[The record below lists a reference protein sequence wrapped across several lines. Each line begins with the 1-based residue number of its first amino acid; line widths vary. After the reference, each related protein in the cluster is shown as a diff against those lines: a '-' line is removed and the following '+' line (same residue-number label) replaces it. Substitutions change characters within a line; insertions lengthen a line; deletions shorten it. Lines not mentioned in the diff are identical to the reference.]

1 MVVRIEERIIE
12 IEEEEEALIVEKIKD
27 IKDLSQEKDQD
38 LNKGDLGNIRM
49 IMVRMKIRKKKE
61 AHKILKERK
70 KNISLVIDFK
80 YFIILYFFKNL

>member
-1 MVVRIEERIIE
+1 MVVGIEERIIE
-12 IEEEEEALIVEKIKD
+12 IEEEEVLIVERIKD

-61 AHKILKERK
+61 VHKILKERK
-70 KNISLVIDFK
+70 KNIKLVIDFK
-80 YFIILYFFKNL
+80 YFIILYFFKKL

>member
-1 MVVRIEERIIE
+1 MVVGIEERIIE
-12 IEEEEEALIVEKIKD
+12 IEEEEVLIVERIKD

-61 AHKILKERK
+61 VHKILKERK

-80 YFIILYFFKNL
+80 YFIILYFFKKL

>member
-1 MVVRIEERIIE
+1 MVVGIEERIIE
-12 IEEEEEALIVEKIKD
+12 IEEEEVLIVEKIKD

-38 LNKGDLGNIRM
+38 LNKGDLENIRM

-80 YFIILYFFKNL
+80 YFIILYFFKKL

>member
-1 MVVRIEERIIE
+1 VVVGIEERIIE
-12 IEEEEEALIVEKIKD
+12 IEEEEVLIVEKIKD

-38 LNKGDLGNIRM
+38 LNKGDLENIRM

-80 YFIILYFFKNL
+80 YFIILYFFKKL

>member
-1 MVVRIEERIIE
+1 VVVRIEERIIE